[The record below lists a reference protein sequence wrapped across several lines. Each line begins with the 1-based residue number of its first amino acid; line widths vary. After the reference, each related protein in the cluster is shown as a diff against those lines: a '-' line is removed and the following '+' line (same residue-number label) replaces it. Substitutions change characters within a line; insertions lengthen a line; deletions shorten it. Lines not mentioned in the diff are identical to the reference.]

1 MFIDLGDHGSG
12 SLLATPACSPP
23 PPAKLF
29 DIRPT
34 WLRDLHHQLQVP
46 KPCEGREEVLSANS
60 LAPNAAKWQRGVLF
74 CQQRAVAAT
83 TLWDNWCRWY

>member
-1 MFIDLGDHGSG
+1 M
-12 SLLATPACSPP
+12 AKK
-23 PPAKLF
+23 AKLF

-34 WLRDLHHQLQVP
+34 WLRDLHHQMRVP